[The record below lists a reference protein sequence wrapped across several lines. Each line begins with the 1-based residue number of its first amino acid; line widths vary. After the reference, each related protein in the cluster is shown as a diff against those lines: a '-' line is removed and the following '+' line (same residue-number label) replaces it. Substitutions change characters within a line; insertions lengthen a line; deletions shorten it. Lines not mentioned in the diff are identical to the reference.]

1 MREGHL
7 SPWVTPWG
15 LGGCPWKSAGGGR
28 GEGWAPPP
36 RASPD
41 PQAVTGPGGAGLCLE
56 SCVEGTGGEGGG
68 LGLASGVDQAGRSPL
83 RRTRWS
89 SWCHGFPGDPE
100 RGRLGLFPAQLPP
113 RSGKKEGGIG
123 GSKREPGTFWRLGK
137 ADPQGHPALAVLHP
151 RKQLRY
157 QDWVSGCREETPR
170 GRPGGEVLKE
180 AAPQAGCLGKGRLW
194 GMASQGK
201 GH

>member
-1 MREGHL
+1 MVQL
-7 SPWVTPWG
+7 VPWLP
-15 LGGCPWKSAGGGR
+15 R
-28 GEGWAPPP
+28 GP
-36 RASPD
+36 RAG
-41 PQAVTGPGGAGLCLE
+41 APGALP
-56 SCVEGTGGEGGG
+56 GTATTQVWEEGGG
-68 LGLASGVDQAGRSPL
+68 YR
-83 RRTRWS
+83 
-89 SWCHGFPGDPE
+89 
-100 RGRLGLFPAQLPP
+100 
-113 RSGKKEGGIG
+113 

-151 RKQLRY
+151 RKQFRY